1 MLVPNW
7 RRVLLRASSLWCVY
21 LAAALEIAASTTPYV
36 ADILPR
42 WLTLA
47 VLVAAPIARIISQGG
62 LDADQQDQAK

>member
-21 LAAALEIAASTTPYV
+21 LAVALEIAASTIPYV
-36 ADILPR
+36 SDILPR
-42 WLTLA
+42 WLTIL

-62 LDADQQDQAK
+62 LDAEESK